1 MGLFVTISR
10 YTPEQAEALDERWD
24 TVLNG
29 TAPKAVLDALGK
41 IKIINHVTSPQNGF
55 AVMISEVTDQT
66 WLDGTLVCRYMS
78 DVCTMESYP
87 VCSMEQWLEVK
98 KRLPGEKIPKSGKK
112 K

>member
-29 TAPKAVLDALGK
+29 TAPKAVLDALAK
-41 IKIINHVTSPQNGF
+41 MKIINQVTSPQNGF

-66 WLDGTLVCRYMS
+66 WLDGTVVCRYMQDLCS
-78 DVCTMESYP
+78 METYP

-98 KRLPGEKIPKSGKK
+98 KRLPAEEISKKRGKK
-112 K
+112 